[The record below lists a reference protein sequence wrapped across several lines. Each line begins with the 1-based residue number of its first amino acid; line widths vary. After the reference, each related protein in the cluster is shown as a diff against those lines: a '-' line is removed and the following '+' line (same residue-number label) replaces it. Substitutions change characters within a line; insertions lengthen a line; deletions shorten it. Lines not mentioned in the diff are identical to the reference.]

1 MKYNWQHPDWPE
13 FTYQPAAGQNA
24 IEQFNIDAAKLTGS
38 VGTLKESEQY
48 AAYIEVMVSEALSTS
63 AIEGE
68 RLNHAPVRSSLKNFL
83 GLTVPPVRVNDP
95 KAEGIAALMV
105 DVRRSVLKPLT
116 KDLLCQWHSMVLP
129 LGEIIHQPLMG
140 KFRNSPDPMLI
151 TSGPIGYEI
160 EHFTAPPG
168 AQVEQEMARFLSWYN
183 DSAPE
188 IGQADKIS
196 SPIRAGI
203 AHLWFE
209 SIHPFDNGNG
219 RVGRAI
225 AEHALGQSMHQPP
238 LLSLSS
244 AIQLDSDAYYQ
255 NLQSASRADM
265 DITPWVDYFTGIV
278 ASAQVQ
284 ASEKVS
290 FVIGKVM
297 FWQLHATTPLNQRQQ
312 TLIHKM
318 FEAGVDGFEE
328 GINSRKFQN
337 LTGCSKATATRD
349 LTDLVQ
355 KGILANLPGSG
366 RNTRYELV
374 VPKTSLVQI

>member
-13 FTYQPAAGQNA
+13 LTFQPEAGHKA
-24 IEQFNIDAAKLTGS
+24 IEQYKVDAAKLSGCVS
-38 VGTLKESEQY
+38 TLKKTDQY
-48 AAYIEVMVSEALSTS
+48 AAYIELMVSEAFSTS

-68 RLNHAPVRSSLKNFL
+68 RLNLASVRSSLKNFL
-83 GLTVPPVRVNDP
+83 GLTVPPVRVSDP

-105 DVRRSVLKPLT
+105 DVGRSVLSPLT
-116 KDLLCQWHSMVLP
+116 NDLLCKWHTMAPPS
-129 LGEIIHQPLMG
+129 GEIPHQPLIG
-140 KFRNSPDPMLI
+140 QYRNSPEPMLI

-160 EHFTAPPG
+160 EHFKAPPA
-168 AQVEQEMARFLSWYN
+168 AQVAHEMERFLSWYN

-188 IGQADKIS
+188 IGQPDKIP

-225 AEHALGQSMHQPP
+225 AEHALGQSIHQPP

-244 AIQLDSDAYYQ
+244 AVQLDCHAYYQ
-255 NLQSASRADM
+255 NLQNASRADM
-265 DITPWVDYFTGIV
+265 DITQWVDYFAGIV

-284 ASEKVS
+284 ASEEVS

-297 FWQLHATTPLNQRQQ
+297 FWQLHDTTSLNKRQEK
-312 TLIHKM
+312 LINKM
-318 FEAGVDGFEE
+318 FEAGVAGFKE
-328 GINSRKFQN
+328 GINNRKFQN
-337 LTGCSKATATRD
+337 LNGCSKATATRD
-349 LTDLVQ
+349 LTDLQQ
-355 KGILANLPGSG
+355 KGILANLPGAG

>member
-1 MKYNWQHPDWPE
+1 MKYNWQHPDWPA
-13 FTYQPAAGQNA
+13 FTFQPEVGHKAL
-24 IEQFNIDAAKLTGS
+24 EQYKIDAAKLTGS
-38 VGTLKESEQY
+38 VSTLKKTDQY
-48 AAYIEVMVSEALSTS
+48 AAYIELMLSEAFSTS

-68 RLNHAPVRSSLKNFL
+68 RLNHANVRSSLKNFL

-105 DVRRSVLKPLT
+105 DIRRSVFNPLT
-116 KDLLCQWHSMVLP
+116 KDLLCQWHTMVLP
-129 LGEIIHQPLMG
+129 LGGNIHPPLMG
-140 KFRNSPDPMLI
+140 QYRNSPESLMI
-151 TSGPIGYEI
+151 SSGPIGYEI

-183 DSAPE
+183 DSAPK
-188 IGQADKIS
+188 IGHPDKIP

-209 SIHPFDNGNG
+209 SIHPFNEGNG
-219 RVGRAI
+219 RVGRAV

-244 AIQLDSDAYYQ
+244 AVQLDCAAYYQ
-255 NLQSASRADM
+255 NLQNASRADM
-265 DITPWVDYFTGIV
+265 DISQWVDYFTGIV

-284 ASEKVS
+284 AFEKVS
-290 FVIGKVM
+290 FVIGKAM
-297 FWQLHATTPLNQRQQ
+297 FWQLHGTTAVNERQVK
-312 TLIHKM
+312 LINKM

-328 GINSRKFQN
+328 GINNRTFQN
-337 LTGCSKATATRD
+337 LTSCSKATATRD
-349 LTDLVQ
+349 LTDLLQ

-374 VPKTSLVQI
+374 VPKTSLMQI